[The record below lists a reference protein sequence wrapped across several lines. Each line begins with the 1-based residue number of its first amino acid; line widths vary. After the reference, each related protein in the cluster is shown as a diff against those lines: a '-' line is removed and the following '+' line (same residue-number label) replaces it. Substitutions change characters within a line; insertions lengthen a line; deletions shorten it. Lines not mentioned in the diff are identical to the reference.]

1 VGSTTTNPGTR
12 ARKPQEMQD
21 YGPRWAIAQEMLD
34 RLKPERYIYLG
45 FCAIGGAGI
54 LISLGVAA
62 FTNHGFKL
70 AEISMLS
77 GSKGSVPGSIWL
89 LKSRFAQDTHAAR
102 RIAR

>member
-1 VGSTTTNPGTR
+1 
-12 ARKPQEMQD
+12 MQD

-77 GSKGSVPGSIWL
+77 GSGGVIAVTSARILSIQKDLFRVVFGS
-89 LKSRFAQDTHAAR
+89 
-102 RIAR
+102 